1 MLYTMKQECY
11 KVKMLYSISA
21 LLEVKMTRHDKQM
34 NVRMAHETVS
44 ELKEVAKKNR
54 RSVTAQLNQII
65 EDWLKE
71 QKQQSAKA

>member
-1 MLYTMKQECY
+1 MYY

-44 ELKEVAKKNR
+44 ELKEAAKKNR

-71 QKQQSAKA
+71 QKQQDAKA

>member
-1 MLYTMKQECY
+1 
-11 KVKMLYSISA
+11 
-21 LLEVKMTRHDKQM
+21 M

-44 ELKEVAKKNR
+44 ELKEVARRNR

-71 QKQQSAKA
+71 QKQQDVKA